1 MKISFTNDQ
10 QRHII
15 VHMEKDTYSYY
26 LQVVALEIV
35 MVKLKKSLEKVIDF
49 ISQNVTYK
57 VLSRLEANNLVLNQ
71 ILCSS

>member
-15 VHMEKDTYSYY
+15 LHMGKDTYSYY
-26 LQVVALEIV
+26 LQVVVLEIV